1 MIIYGTKGTHLKS
14 DKVSGLMCKHCNEQR
29 THTISVFGKYFY
41 IYWIPLFP
49 IGKKGVSECNH
60 CKATYESKEMSEQL
74 KLALDNVKRN
84 TKTPITHW
92 IGLLLIGGLFA
103 VFMIFGGKW
112 SEERKQKKA
121 TYINSPMVGDIIDY
135 ESSDKAYSTLKITKV
150 TTDSVFVV
158 ANTMEIA
165 KKRKLYKIDKE
176 ENYNAER
183 YGLSL
188 KEYQDSFKTKR
199 FLDVDRD

>member
-1 MIIYGTKGTHLKS
+1 MIIYGTKGIHLKS
-14 DKVSGLMCKHCNEQR
+14 EKVSGVKCQHCNEQNS
-29 THTISVFGKYFY
+29 HTISIYGKYFY

-60 CKATYESKEMSEQL
+60 CKATYEPKEMGEQL
-74 KLALDNVKRN
+74 KLALDNVKRT

-121 TYINSPMVGDIIDY
+121 TYINAPMIGDIIDY
-135 ESSDKAYSTLKITKV
+135 KSSDKAYSTLKITKV
-150 TTDSVFVV
+150 TNDSVFVV

-176 ENYNAER
+176 KNYNAER

-188 KEYQDSFKTKR
+188 KEYQDSFKTNY
-199 FLDVDRD
+199 FLDVDR